1 MTTSL
6 SLAKNA
12 FGNASSTVK
21 SDEALSQIRA
31 QAEDSGARAVEVT
44 AVFDGAVQQVRHFVN
59 PQAGKMTL
67 LTKGVLALSA
77 LSIGAV
83 MTLFGQSYLQVST
96 EKESA
101 ESSKQSMV
109 KPIQP
114 KDHSR
119 DVAAGTLLMLGAAG
133 LAYGVQRLGKE
144 QGDSEYSVGTD
155 AGATYQVTTEGL
167 PCERFPL
174 VRSSGSA
181 FELVLAESMNGT
193 VVRDGKQMN
202 LKEFAQHERA
212 PRDASLSGATIL
224 PIVQGVRY
232 SIEHGGSTFV
242 VSDVARPRHYPV
254 PLRVD
259 WATQSYTGAVLA
271 GAAAFVGLMFAL
283 PPPAKSLSLDG
294 FDSGRLIKLQ
304 AKPDAVEE
312 RPDWL
317 NAKKKEELPKQKQP
331 MANHHRTSAPANP
344 MRSDRVATVRHPG
357 PVGKKEQQAIAAE
370 LAQNSGIVALM
381 RSGAMASILT
391 RESALGSDAT
401 RAMDGL
407 VGVDLSDPY
416 ASGGGLVA
424 AGGPGGG
431 GDGTVN
437 TTGIGPFGPGGPGG
451 RGGGPRGPALGPY
464 RQKGIPTTEVGRV
477 EVNAGSM
484 DREVIRRVIR
494 SHMPEVK
501 FCYERALM
509 AQKDLSGRVQVK
521 FMISPTGKVTA
532 SIVEAST
539 LRSPTTEQCVA
550 EAVRRWDFPKPPSG
564 IVSVT
569 YPFVFRPAGE

>member
-1 MTTSL
+1 MTTSM
-6 SLAKNA
+6 SLAKGA
-12 FGNASSTVK
+12 FGNASATVQG
-21 SDEALSQIRA
+21 DAALTQIRA

-77 LSIGAV
+77 LSLGAV
-83 MTLFGQSYLQVST
+83 MTLFGQSYLQVSA
-96 EKESA
+96 EKSTA
-101 ESSKQSMV
+101 ESSKHSTV
-109 KPIQP
+109 KPTAP

-133 LAYGVQRLGKE
+133 LAYGVKRLGRE
-144 QGDSEYSVGTD
+144 RGDSEYSVGTD
-155 AGATYQVTTEGL
+155 PLATYQVSTEGL

-174 VRSSGSA
+174 IRSSGST

-193 VVRDGKQMN
+193 VVRDGKQMD
-202 LKEFAQHERA
+202 LKEFAQCEKA
-212 PRDASLSGATIL
+212 GRDASLQGAAVL
-224 PIVQGVRY
+224 PIAQGVRY

-242 VSDVARPRHYPV
+242 VSEVARPRHYPV

-259 WATQSYTGAVLA
+259 WATQSYTGAVMA

-294 FDSGRLIKLQ
+294 FDAGRLIKLQ
-304 AKPDAVEE
+304 AKPEAADE

-317 NAKKKEELPKQKQP
+317 NAKKKEELPKQKQA
-331 MANHHRTSAPANP
+331 MANSPRSHAAANP
-344 MRSDRVATVRHPG
+344 LRSERTMTVKNPG
-357 PVGKKEQQAIAAE
+357 PVGKKEQQALAVQ
-370 LAQNSGIVALM
+370 LAQTSGIVGLM
-381 RSGAMASILT
+381 KSGAIASILT
-391 RESALGSDAT
+391 RESALGTDAKS
-401 RAMDGL
+401 AMDGL
-407 VGVDLSDPY
+407 VGVDLTDPY
-416 ASGGGLVA
+416 SPGGGLVA

-532 SIVEAST
+532 SVVEAST

>member
-1 MTTSL
+1 MTTSV
-6 SLAKNA
+6 SLVKGA
-12 FGNASSTVK
+12 FGIGSATVQN
-21 SDEALSQIRA
+21 DAALSQIRA

-77 LSIGAV
+77 VSLGAV
-83 MTLFGQSYLQVST
+83 MTLFGASYLQVSV
-96 EKESA
+96 EKSAA
-101 ESSKQSMV
+101 ESSKQSTV
-109 KPIQP
+109 KPLPQ

-133 LAYGVQRLGKE
+133 LAYGVQRIGRE
-144 QGDSEYSVGTD
+144 RGDSEYSVGAD
-155 AGATYQVTTEGL
+155 PQATYQVSTEGL

-174 VRSSGSA
+174 VRGSGSS

-193 VVRDGKQMN
+193 VVRDGKQMD
-202 LKEFAQHERA
+202 LREFAQCEKA
-212 PRDASLSGATIL
+212 ARDASLQGAVVL
-224 PIVQGVRY
+224 PISQGVRY

-242 VSDVARPRHYPV
+242 VAEVAKPRHYPV

-259 WATQSYTGAVLA
+259 WATQSYTGAVMA

-294 FDSGRLIKLQ
+294 FDAGRLIKLQ
-304 AKPDAVEE
+304 AKPEAVDE

-317 NAKKKEELPKQKQP
+317 TAKKKEEIPKQKQA
-331 MANHHRTSAPANP
+331 ANSNQRNHTLSAP
-344 MRSDRVATVRHPG
+344 MRSDRVVTVKHPG
-357 PVGKKEQQAIAAE
+357 PVGKKEQQE
-370 LAQNSGIVALM
+370 LAVQQATQAGIVGLM
-381 RSGAMASILT
+381 KSGMMATILT
-391 RESALGSDAT
+391 QDSALGHDA
-401 RAMDGL
+401 RIAMDGL
-407 VGVDLSDPY
+407 VGVDLTDPY
-416 ASGGGLVA
+416 SPGGGLVA
-424 AGGPGGG
+424 ASGPGGG

-532 SIVEAST
+532 SIVDAST
-539 LRSPTTEQCVA
+539 LRSPTTEHCVA